1 MRMLIALLQWLALRA
16 GVGLTG
22 NADAGRAV
30 SAPWKAAA
38 TTADRAGRLVP
49 SPEHVEQEVSRS
61 LSQNWALWLAVGVVI
76 LVVGIG
82 YIRRRMRWRSRD
94 ESRPAWLSRRGR
106 R

>member
-1 MRMLIALLQWLALRA
+1 MRILIALLQWLALRA
-16 GVGLTG
+16 GAGLNG
-22 NADAGRAV
+22 NADAGGAV
-30 SAPWKAAA
+30 SAPWQAA